1 MKLFDVYS
9 LYDIEPVRGKGNYV
23 YTADGTP
30 YLDFYGGHAV
40 ISIGHS
46 HPRYVDAVSRQVSQL
61 AFYSNSVKNT
71 LQQRLAD
78 LLGEISGYDDY
89 QLFLANSGA
98 EANENAIKL
107 ASFATGR
114 LRILAFDKA
123 FHGRTSA
130 AVAATDNPRIQAPV
144 NKTDNIVFSPL
155 NDIEAATRLLE
166 SQEFA
171 AVIIEGIQGVAGIRM
186 VDDDFL
192 RRLSEVAA
200 ATGTLLIADEIQSGY
215 GRTGKFFAYQHA
227 GIRPD
232 IITSAKGIANGF
244 PMSAV
249 LVSPEIRPEKG
260 MLGTTFGG
268 NHLACAAAIAVL
280 EIMRDENLVE
290 NAARTGERLI
300 ARLRAIPEI
309 KEVRGRGLMIGMEI
323 DGDASE
329 LRRKLLFGNH
339 VFTGGAGIHTVRL
352 LPPLTITDGEAD
364 IFIERLKKAIK
375 E

>member
-114 LRILAFDKA
+114 RRILAFDKA

-144 NKTDNIVFSPL
+144 NKTDNIVFSPSTTSRRQPACSNHRNSQPSL
-155 NDIEAATRLLE
+155 SKAFRELQE
-166 SQEFA
+166 SA
-171 AVIIEGIQGVAGIRM
+171 WSMMI
-186 VDDDFL
+186 
-192 RRLSEVAA
+192 S
-200 ATGTLLIADEIQSGY
+200 
-215 GRTGKFFAYQHA
+215 
-227 GIRPD
+227 
-232 IITSAKGIANGF
+232 
-244 PMSAV
+244 
-249 LVSPEIRPEKG
+249 
-260 MLGTTFGG
+260 
-268 NHLACAAAIAVL
+268 CAA
-280 EIMRDENLVE
+280 
-290 NAARTGERLI
+290 
-300 ARLRAIPEI
+300 
-309 KEVRGRGLMIGMEI
+309 
-323 DGDASE
+323 
-329 LRRKLLFGNH
+329 
-339 VFTGGAGIHTVRL
+339 
-352 LPPLTITDGEAD
+352 
-364 IFIERLKKAIK
+364 
-375 E
+375 

>member
-114 LRILAFDKA
+114 RRILAFDKA

-200 ATGTLLIADEIQSGY
+200 ANGRPLIAHEILSGY
-215 GRTGKFFAYQHA
+215 GRPRNFIPHQDA

-280 EIMRDENLVE
+280 EIIRDENLVE

-300 ARLRAIPEI
+300 ARLRSIPEI

>member
-30 YLDFYGGHAV
+30 YLDFYGGHAM

-114 LRILAFDKA
+114 RRILAFDKA

-130 AVAATDNPRIQAPV
+130 AVAATDNPRI
-144 NKTDNIVFSPL
+144 
-155 NDIEAATRLLE
+155 
-166 SQEFA
+166 
-171 AVIIEGIQGVAGIRM
+171 
-186 VDDDFL
+186 
-192 RRLSEVAA
+192 
-200 ATGTLLIADEIQSGY
+200 
-215 GRTGKFFAYQHA
+215 
-227 GIRPD
+227 
-232 IITSAKGIANGF
+232 
-244 PMSAV
+244 
-249 LVSPEIRPEKG
+249 
-260 MLGTTFGG
+260 
-268 NHLACAAAIAVL
+268 
-280 EIMRDENLVE
+280 
-290 NAARTGERLI
+290 
-300 ARLRAIPEI
+300 
-309 KEVRGRGLMIGMEI
+309 
-323 DGDASE
+323 
-329 LRRKLLFGNH
+329 
-339 VFTGGAGIHTVRL
+339 
-352 LPPLTITDGEAD
+352 
-364 IFIERLKKAIK
+364 
-375 E
+375 